1 MNKNLAIF
9 CDFDGT
15 ITKRDVII
23 TIMEKFAPPE
33 WVQIKDDI
41 LYNRTIPLKTGIE
54 MLFRLIDSNKKEA
67 IESYIKETVQTRD
80 GFEELLIYCNENNIK
95 FHVVSG
101 GLGFHIYP
109 ILEKYINNGLLN
121 KKNIICNEADFTAE
135 KIKVSYKYL
144 PKNCTLCGDCGC
156 CKIEFL
162 ENYPDSYKIVI
173 GDSLTDLSPSKIADM
188 VFARGDLIKY
198 LNEEK
203 INYVPFETFFEIQS
217 KLQTHEETKTSQN

>member
-1 MNKNLAIF
+1 MNQKLMINNNKKLAIF
-9 CDFDGT
+9 CDFDGM

-23 TIMEKFAPPE
+23 TIMERFAPPE
-33 WVQIKDDI
+33 WVKIKDDI

-54 MLFRLIDSNKKEA
+54 MLFGLIDSNKKEA
-67 IESYIKETVQTRD
+67 IESYIKEIVLIRD
-80 GFEELLIYCNENNIK
+80 GFKELLVFCNENNIK

-109 ILEKYINNGLLN
+109 ILEEYLKDGSLN
-121 KKNIICNEADFTAE
+121 KENIICNEADFGQE
-135 KIKVSYKYL
+135 KIKVTYKYL

-198 LNEEK
+198 LNAEK
-203 INYVPFETFFEIQS
+203 INHKEFDTFFDIKKEIEN
-217 KLQTHEETKTSQN
+217 L